1 MKVLKCKLG
10 ELLDYR
16 IEICLFF
23 ALIILFLNA
32 GGKPSIDIC
41 VSIFLCAIGLTQD
54 RVKVDLY
61 IIIPFIVYIVF
72 GFISSYNAH
81 GNIADGYTATHTVFP
96 VICLLSSYLKE
107 RNLKSFRRICV
118 YFAAVMAL
126 IGIGQFLYTSLAHSA
141 IRVGGIV
148 GNPNPFGMF
157 LVISYFIF
165 MQCSEIQEK
174 EYFLWQY
181 IEPILLIALALT
193 LSIGSF
199 AAMAIGIVIIIVYKF
214 CKTNTR
220 KAFDF
225 AVTLVAKVT
234 MGVSL
239 GLLLYLSSSRSGI
252 PWLCVPL
259 ILYIA
264 VFIYFWKE
272 FEKYLKKHKFMSVI
286 ITVLSLLAAIAVI
299 LIRPSWVATFK
310 ERIEMIYSG
319 FKYLTVNPIL
329 GVGSYN
335 WRHLNFLD
343 SDKTFGTNHIH
354 NSFINVGVELGIPA
368 MLMLIIISVRF
379 LLKRKSVFGGVA
391 TAVFIIHNLMDVVF
405 FNVSVTAFL
414 FAAESE
420 LRYSGRYISAIAAKL
435 IFGGFAAVS
444 LYTLY
449 WYIVT

>member
-32 GGKPSIDIC
+32 GSKPSIDIC

-107 RNLKSFRRICV
+107 RNLKSLRRICV

-174 EYFLWQY
+174 EYFL
-181 IEPILLIALALT
+181 
-193 LSIGSF
+193 
-199 AAMAIGIVIIIVYKF
+199 
-214 CKTNTR
+214 
-220 KAFDF
+220 
-225 AVTLVAKVT
+225 
-234 MGVSL
+234 
-239 GLLLYLSSSRSGI
+239 
-252 PWLCVPL
+252 
-259 ILYIA
+259 
-264 VFIYFWKE
+264 
-272 FEKYLKKHKFMSVI
+272 
-286 ITVLSLLAAIAVI
+286 
-299 LIRPSWVATFK
+299 
-310 ERIEMIYSG
+310 
-319 FKYLTVNPIL
+319 
-329 GVGSYN
+329 
-335 WRHLNFLD
+335 
-343 SDKTFGTNHIH
+343 
-354 NSFINVGVELGIPA
+354 
-368 MLMLIIISVRF
+368 
-379 LLKRKSVFGGVA
+379 
-391 TAVFIIHNLMDVVF
+391 
-405 FNVSVTAFL
+405 
-414 FAAESE
+414 
-420 LRYSGRYISAIAAKL
+420 
-435 IFGGFAAVS
+435 
-444 LYTLY
+444 
-449 WYIVT
+449 